1 MNAIADLG
9 RMVVELLRYGF
20 ATRRVLFPLVV
31 TVSLLLVVTVAVV
44 KVLLPVVI
52 YPLL

>member
-1 MNAIADLG
+1 MSAVRDLG
-9 RMVVELLRYGF
+9 RLLLEILRYGV
-20 ATRRVLFPLVV
+20 ASRRVLFPAIVV
-31 TVSLLLVVTVAVV
+31 TSLVLVVTVAVV

>member
-1 MNAIADLG
+1 MRAVADVG
-9 RMVVELLRYGF
+9 RLLVEVARYGV
-20 ATRRVLFPLVV
+20 ASRRIFFPLLVAA
-31 TVSLLLVVTVAVV
+31 SLLLVVTVAVV

>member
-31 TVSLLLVVTVAVV
+31 TVAVV

>member
-1 MNAIADLG
+1 MRSIRGIG
-9 RMVVELLRYGF
+9 RLLIELVRYGV

-31 TVSLLLVVTVAVV
+31 GASLLLVATVAVV
-44 KVLLPVVI
+44 KVLVPVVI